1 MMETGVMS
9 VSESVFTPSEIEY
22 LQTVR
27 LGRMATVGANGM
39 PHVVPVTFRYNPD
52 TDTIDIGG
60 GYGFATRKKWRD
72 VHVNPVAALVID
84 DRLPENKGV
93 RGLEIRGN
101 VEILLTGG
109 KTIVP
114 TFDPEMIRLKPTH
127 IASWGIDSDPYGKSN
142 SRNV

>member
-1 MMETGVMS
+1 MTD
-9 VSESVFTPSEIEY
+9 SVFTPAEIEY

-27 LGRMATVGANGM
+27 LGRVATVGSNGM

-52 TDTIDIGG
+52 SDTLDIGG

-72 VHVNPVAALVID
+72 VHKHPVAALVVD

-93 RGLEIRGN
+93 RGIEIRGE
-101 VEILLTGG
+101 VEILMTGG
-109 KTIVP
+109 ETIVP
-114 TFDPEMIRLKPTH
+114 TFDPEFFRIKPTH
-127 IASWGIDSDPYGKSN
+127 IASWGIDSGSYAPSN

>member
-1 MMETGVMS
+1 MPQ
-9 VSESVFTPSEIEY
+9 SVFTPAEIEY

-27 LGRMATVGANGM
+27 LGRVATVGANGM

-72 VHVNPVAALVID
+72 VHKNPVASIVVD
-84 DRLPENKGV
+84 DRMPDRAGV
-93 RGLEIRGN
+93 RGIEVRGN
-101 VEILLTGG
+101 VEIFMTGG
-109 KTIVP
+109 ETIVP
-114 TFDPEMIRLKPTH
+114 SFDPEFFRIKPTH
-127 IASWGIDSDPYGKSN
+127 IASWGIDTESFAPAN

>member
-1 MMETGVMS
+1 MS
-9 VSESVFTPSEIEY
+9 TSTSVFTPAEIEY

-72 VHVNPVAALVID
+72 VQKNPVLAIVVD
-84 DRLPENKGV
+84 DRIPDGKGV
-93 RGLEIRGN
+93 RGIEVRGT
-101 VEILLTGG
+101 VEILMTGG
-109 KTIVP
+109 QTIVP
-114 TFDPEMIRLKPTH
+114 SLDPEMILLKPTH
-127 IASWGIDSDPYGKSN
+127 IASWGIDTGSYAPSQ